1 MKVLMVDDNEENLHL
16 LETVLKGS
24 G

>member
-1 MKVLMVDDNEENLHL
+1 MKVLMAHDNEENLHL

>member
-1 MKVLMVDDNEENLHL
+1 MKVLMADDKEENLHL